1 MVTPEVRLG
10 RTRRGGIAPS
20 IFALVERGVHRHP
33 GAARSLRGK
42 VVLRFHEG
50 YPAVRLSFGSRVIRV
65 EDGDLR
71 RPDLAVTARL
81 PDIVLLT
88 TARLRMGMPDPTD
101 PRGRAALARIA
112 LGRIRL
118 SGDQRLARAMLELL
132 RIEVPRGVRRGLVR
146 SEPDAAP
153 GAPETSWID
162 VLT

>member
-71 RPDLAVTARL
+71 RPDLAGPFREYL
-81 PDIVLLT
+81 KSID
-88 TARLRMGMPDPTD
+88 
-101 PRGRAALARIA
+101 
-112 LGRIRL
+112 LG
-118 SGDQRLARAMLELL
+118 
-132 RIEVPRGVRRGLVR
+132 
-146 SEPDAAP
+146 
-153 GAPETSWID
+153 
-162 VLT
+162 